1 MSREMKDSGLEWI
14 GEIPED
20 WKLIR
25 LCNMTKSIFL
35 GKTPVYS
42 EKENENYI
50 VGQKNNQA
58 NGVDFSDIKYGE
70 DEFYSQREEKEFLRY
85 GDVLLNTLG
94 GGSVGRIGYWNI
106 KNNKKYI
113 TDGHLMVIRA
123 KENCDSKFLY
133 YAMVSQQ
140 KKLEDDAVGSTN
152 QAFLTVTQV
161 YKNVIASTDYEM
173 QNKIARFLDEK
184 LKKIDFIMKK
194 IEKSVENYKKLKQSI
209 ITQAVTKGIVPERLM
224 KECDINWIG
233 KIPQDW
239 KVQRGKNLF
248 IEINECSTTGEE
260 ELLTVSHITGV
271 TPRKNKNVNM
281 L

>member
-1 MSREMKDSGLEWI
+1 MSREMKDSGIEWI

-25 LCNMTKSIFL
+25 LCNMTQNIFL

-58 NGVDFSDIKYGE
+58 NGVNFSDIKYGE
-70 DEFYSQREEKEFLRY
+70 DKFYSQREEKEFLRY

-123 KENCDSKFLY
+123 KKSCDSKFLY

-152 QAFLTVTQV
+152 QAFLTVAQV

-194 IEKSVENYKKLKQSI
+194 IEESVEDYKKIKQSV

-224 KECDINWIG
+224 KECDIN
-233 KIPQDW
+233 
-239 KVQRGKNLF
+239 
-248 IEINECSTTGEE
+248 
-260 ELLTVSHITGV
+260 
-271 TPRKNKNVNM
+271 
-281 L
+281 